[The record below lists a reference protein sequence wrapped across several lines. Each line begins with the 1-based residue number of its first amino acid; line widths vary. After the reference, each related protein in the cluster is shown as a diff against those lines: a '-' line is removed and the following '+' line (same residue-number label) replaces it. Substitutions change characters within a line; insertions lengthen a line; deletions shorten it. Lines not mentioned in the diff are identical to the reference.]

1 MRSKLQ
7 DCWSEEVDQEAW
19 KPFFSTD
26 SSDRNLM
33 IMKLEAE
40 VKVVVFMSCR
50 LPDRVA
56 MFTAVSSVLP
66 PPRI

>member
-1 MRSKLQ
+1 M
-7 DCWSEEVDQEAW
+7 EVVQLAW
-19 KPFFSTD
+19 KPFFSTA

-33 IMKLEAE
+33 IMKFEAE
-40 VKVVVFMSCR
+40 VKLLLCRSR

-56 MFTAVSSVLP
+56 MVVAVSSVLP